1 MDSQIA
7 PGNAERAWNDPPQ
20 LAFNAS
26 PNPIGGG
33 PANRKRLMNKRVPV
47 PIGQSNTTLPGQT
60 ILLPGSP
67 PPICG
72 MVGSPQ
78 PPRPPFAGPPLA
90 GPPPSWPPL
99 AGPPPSGPPPTVF
112 LPTGYLPPGS
122 IPHLPSS
129 TTMTLVSTIP
139 DSSMDSKT
147 PQEMLVIV
155 EDSLGSALALIE
167 DKLKEN
173 ISDDVKRRLQT
184 LRSMWTEGKLNADIQ
199 KRMAHLSIALTA
211 GKYEN
216 AWAMHQGLIVD
227 YTGACSPWMIGVK
240 TIIAETRIHN
250 SNNETTEFDHTEI
263 TKEPESEGSNSVRML
278 ETEKSIQ
285 T

>member
-1 MDSQIA
+1 FHCLRFVPLSPAEVFKNTMESQIA

-47 PIGQSNTTLPGQT
+47 PIGQPNASLSGQT
-60 ILLPGSP
+60 TLLPGSI

-72 MVGSPQ
+72 IVGSPQ
-78 PPRPPFAGPPLA
+78 PPRPL
-90 GPPPSWPPL
+90 L
-99 AGPPPSGPPPTVF
+99 SGPPPTGF
-112 LPTGYLPPGS
+112 PPTGY
-122 IPHLPSS
+122 IPCGPSP
-129 TTMTLVSTIP
+129 TTMPVISTMP
-139 DSSMDSKT
+139 VLDSSMDSKT
-147 PQEMLVIV
+147 PQEMLLIV
-155 EDSLGSALALIE
+155 EDSLGTALATIE
-167 DKLKEN
+167 DKMKEN
-173 ISDDVKRRLQT
+173 ISEDVKRRLQT

-199 KRMAHLSIALTA
+199 RRMAHLAKALTA
-211 GKYEN
+211 GSYDD

-250 SNNETTEFDHTEI
+250 SIKENAGSGHNETTKEDGTEDL
-263 TKEPESEGSNSVRML
+263 NSVRML
-278 ETEKSIQ
+278 DTEKSIHS
-285 T
+285 